1 MRFHRTSFVCRLLLI
16 LVLSLAFGCGNEVK
30 PPDEPKIFYPKAPDL
45 PRLQFLTSF
54 SNTGGWA
61 SPANDEGGFS
71 LLDFVL
77 GTKAGAA
84 DFDVEIDMP
93 YGLGVRDG
101 KLYVCDVGIK
111 VVHVIDMK
119 NRAYKRLG
127 NKRILKN
134 PVNITF
140 APDGT
145 AYVCDTGI
153 SRVAVFDKED
163 KFVKYLGSARYC
175 APMDVAIRGD
185 ELIVANVRKTT
196 IEAWGK
202 DGKIHD
208 ELAKG
213 GELPGQLTRPTNVAV
228 APDGRIFVA
237 DTGASVVNVHDREGT
252 YLRSFGAPGDRP
264 GFFARPKGIAIDDEG
279 IVYVVDAQWQ
289 NVQMF
294 APSGGFLLLFGGA
307 SNKRGGMSIPACVII
322 DKTMMPLFERY
333 IDPDFKAEY
342 LLFMSNQYGANKVA
356 VYAYG
361 KSRTGKYIPVKHAPG
376 ATTAPAPKTGDDL
389 KKPTTRPGATTRPA
403 PVNTPTSSA
412 GASSR

>member
-1 MRFHRTSFVCRLLLI
+1 MRFQQTSAVCRLLP
-16 LVLSLAFGCGNEVK
+16 VLALLLAVGCGPKVK
-30 PPDEPKIFYPKAPDL
+30 PPEEDKIFYPKAPDL

-54 SNTGGWA
+54 SNTGEWVN
-61 SPANDEGGFS
+61 PAADKGGFNFT
-71 LLDFVL
+71 DFLL
-77 GTKAGAA
+77 GTTDGSEEE
-84 DFDVEIDMP
+84 FDVEIDMP

-119 NRAYKRLG
+119 NRTYKRLG
-127 NKRILKN
+127 DKRILKN

-145 AYVCDTGI
+145 AYVCDTGV

-175 APMDVAIRGD
+175 EPMDLAIRGD
-185 ELIVANVRKTT
+185 ELIVANAKKRT

-202 DGKIHD
+202 DGVIHG

-213 GELPGQLTRPTNVAV
+213 GELPGQLMRPTNVAI
-228 APDGRIFVA
+228 APDGNIFVC
-237 DTGASVVNVHDREGT
+237 DTGSSIVNVYNREGT

-279 IVYVVDAQWQ
+279 IVYVADAQWQ

-294 APSGGFLLLFGGA
+294 APSGGFLLIFGGA
-307 SNKRGGMSIPACVII
+307 NNLRGGMSIPACAVI
-322 DKTMMPLFERY
+322 DKTMLPLFKSY
-333 IDPDFKAEY
+333 IDPDFQAEY
-342 LLFMSNQYGANKVA
+342 LLFLSNQYGRNKVA

-361 KSRTGKYIPVKHAPG
+361 KSRTGKYIPVKHAPE
-376 ATTAPAPKTGDDL
+376 ATTAPAPKTGEDP
-389 KKPTTRPGATTRPA
+389 KSPTSAPAGAATRPA
-403 PVNTPTSSA
+403 PSP
-412 GASSR
+412 